1 MKRRNKI
8 SGQFSW
14 RLIEMI
20 ESPAYRVLSLAAHRV
35 LDRIEI
41 ELAHHGGNDN
51 GNLPITYADFEDYGI
66 DRHGIAAAHREVEA
80 LGFARITERGHAGN
94 AEFRAPNKFLL
105 TYRHV
110 KTAEP
115 TDDWRKIQTID
126 EAKAIAG
133 AARKNRNPVGVFT
146 NSRRGNPHRKR
157 QFLAGET
164 PTTAMPGKPP
174 LLSISG
180 IGGTASDLSAT
191 PLTSTPNPDDL
202 NPARTRK
209 PVSRQR

>member
-1 MKRRNKI
+1 
-8 SGQFSW
+8 
-14 RLIEMI
+14 MI
-20 ESPAYRVLSLAAHRV
+20 ESPAYQVLSLSAHRV

-105 TYRHV
+105 TYKPV
-110 KTAEP
+110 KTAKP
-115 TDDWRKIQTID
+115 TDDWRKIQTIE
-126 EAKAIAG
+126 EAKAIAS

-146 NSRRGNPHRKR
+146 NFRRGNPHRKR
-157 QFLAGET
+157 AFHTGET
-164 PTTAMPGKPP
+164 PTTAIPGKPP
-174 LLSISG
+174 LLSISWV
-180 IGGTASDLSAT
+180 GGRTYLPATT
-191 PLTSTPNPDDL
+191 PLTTTPKPDL
-202 NPARTRK
+202 NPALKNFARK
-209 PVSRQR
+209 RKRARR